1 MKTCQGAVKV
11 AKYKD
16 KKVRWGV
23 VKSSVLVHPTRKVG
37 RGNNMRG
44 MEKH

>member
-1 MKTCQGAVKV
+1 MKTCHGAVKV

-23 VKSSVLVHPTRKVG
+23 VKSRVLVHPTRKAR
-37 RGNNMRG
+37 RGNSMRG